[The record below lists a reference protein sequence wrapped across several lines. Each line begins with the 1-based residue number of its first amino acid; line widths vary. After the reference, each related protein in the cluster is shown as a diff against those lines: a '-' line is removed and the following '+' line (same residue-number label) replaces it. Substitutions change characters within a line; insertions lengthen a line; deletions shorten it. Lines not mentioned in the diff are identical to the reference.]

1 VTVFI
6 ALLRS
11 VNVGGTGKLPMS
23 DLKKMCEDAGFA
35 KVRTYIASG
44 NVLFESNLS
53 ESKIK
58 AILEKQLQSYA
69 GRAIPV
75 LVRTAAE
82 MVAVAE
88 ANPFKT
94 TNPARTVAIFL
105 DQAPAKDTLTTVKG
119 QSNEEIKL
127 GKREIYVHYGE
138 GLGNTKLRI
147 PASEFGTAR
156 NINTVMKLSALA
168 SDSNN

>member
-11 VNVGGTGKLPMS
+11 VNVGGTGRLQMS
-23 DLKKMCEDAGFA
+23 ALKKMCEESGFT
-35 KVRTYIASG
+35 KVRTFIASG

-53 ESKIK
+53 ESKIT
-58 AILEKQLQSYA
+58 QLQSYA
-69 GRAIPV
+69 DRAIPV

-82 MVAVAE
+82 MVAVA
-88 ANPFKT
+88 ASNPFKT
-94 TNPARTVAIFL
+94 SDPARTVAIFL
-105 DQAPAKDTLTTVKG
+105 DQAPAKDTLTTVRG
-119 QSNEEIKL
+119 QSHEEIRL

-168 SDSNN
+168 AE